1 MSLVKY
7 TPTRYVEPF
16 RNLFNLED
24 DIERLFGAGRGDL
37 ARAAWNP
44 PMDLHEEKDT
54 YIVKTDL
61 PGLEKNDVS
70 ITMDADVL
78 TLKGERKKEEN
89 TEERDVHR
97 NERHYGSFQRS
108 IRFASEVKADKIT
121 AKFKNGVLTIR
132 LPKRTAVKP
141 KEIPVTVA

>member
-7 TPTRYVEPF
+7 RPTRYVEPF
-16 RNLFNLED
+16 RNLFNLEE
-24 DIERLFGAGRGDL
+24 DIERLFGPSRGDL

-44 PMDLHEEKDT
+44 AMDLHEDKDT

-61 PGLEKNDVS
+61 PGLEKDDVS

-78 TLKGERKKEEN
+78 TLKGDRKPEKNSEEN
-89 TEERDVHR
+89 DVYR

-108 IRFASEVKADKIT
+108 VRFASEVKADKIT
-121 AKFKNGVLTIR
+121 AKFKNGVLTIT
-132 LPKRTAVKP
+132 LPKSEAVKP